1 MAYIGNIPAEKYISI
16 ASQTFTTIAGTG
28 YTLSSSVTTSEDIAL
43 FLNNVRQKPSTY
55 TATGTSLTM
64 STATTTDDEL
74 YCVYLG
80 KGIQTV
86 TPPSGSVSTSSIADD
101 AVTTAKIADD
111 NVTTAKILDDNVTT
125 AKILDANVT
134 TAKTDL
140 ISTSSIAGVTS
151 KGTSGDTDGYITLN
165 CSENTHGVKIKS
177 PTHASAQSYTLTLPG
192 TAPAVNKFIET
203 DGSGNLSFSSVDLA
217 NDITGNL
224 PVANLNSGTSAS
236 ASTFWRGDGSWAE
249 AGGGAWT
256 LIKSITISA
265 DSDISFV
272 DGASDVVFD
281 STYDHYV
288 FVLNS
293 IHPSAS
299 QEELGFQVSID
310 GGSNYNIDSINS
322 SFNNY
327 IRDDN
332 ASDHSLEVD
341 SYVAS
346 GTGFKV
352 IMPEP
357 DGDEAE
363 ASGSCVLHIFN
374 PAGTVHYKQWYAECS
389 NFIDY
394 GAAYQNHS
402 FTSGKFFTTSALDA
416 VQFKMTSGNLDT
428 GKISLYGISS

>member
-1 MAYIGNIPAEKYISI
+1 MAYIGNIPAEKYISLS
-16 ASQTFTTIAGTG
+16 SQTFTTIDGTG

-55 TATGTSLTM
+55 TVSGTSLTM

-80 KGIQTV
+80 KAVGTIN
-86 TPPSGSVSTSSIADD
+86 PAAGSVGTSQIADD
-101 AVTTAKIADD
+101 AVTTAKIA
-111 NVTTAKILDDNVTT
+111 DDNVTT

-236 ASTFWRGDGSWAE
+236 ASTFWRGDNSWAAP
-249 AGGGAWT
+249 AGGGWGFVEAVT
-256 LIKSITISA
+256 ASDDATISFSTA
-265 DSDISFV
+265 FV
-272 DGASDVVFD
+272 DGYDYQVTATNLFPATENYWFQSQFGTGP
-281 STYDHYV
+281 STWLTSNYRG
-288 FVLNS
+288 
-293 IHPSAS
+293 AA
-299 QEELGFQVSID
+299 VSISSGASVSGREAGSEVPISAVEPGNAANED
-310 GGSNYNIDSINS
+310 GLFTMWIAQPYASVYTQCEGVTGFFNTS
-322 SFNNY
+322 S
-327 IRDDN
+327 
-332 ASDHSLEVD
+332 ATQ
-341 SYVAS
+341 S
-346 GTGFKV
+346 GTFFG
-352 IMPEP
+352 
-357 DGDEAE
+357 
-363 ASGSCVLHIFN
+363 L
-374 PAGTVHYKQWYAECS
+374 Q
-389 NFIDY
+389 
-394 GAAYQNHS
+394 HS
-402 FTSGKFFTTSALDA
+402 STSVTHVKFYYS
-416 VQFKMTSGNLDT
+416 SGNVRE
-428 GKISLYGISS
+428 GIFKLYKRANA